1 MKNSIAL
8 KEERAEVLAK
18 LEEIKDLATSESRDL
33 TDDEN
38 VNVDAFLSSIDKI
51 DTKIERAEK
60 VEESLKRAA
69 TLSSAIGNN
78 EVKEERKMTSSFKLS
93 KALNQYVD
101 GKLDGVE
108 AEMHQEAKRNNPGFT
123 GLALPTS
130 VLAEKRANPQLVSN
144 ADELIA
150 TEVFD
155 WMGTLQARLVMGD
168 LATFISGLSSNVQL
182 PVLSGTTAGWGTE
195 VADATKAATDVGGST
210 LVPHKL
216 GSYMDI
222 SKMLMAQT
230 SGNIEAIIRE
240 DMNNAIAAALEN
252 AILSD
257 SDGSG
262 ASPLGVF
269 DQAGQSIAGGTMTL
283 AKILEMESD
292 IATNNAEGT
301 CYITSPLG
309 RSLLKAL
316 VGNPGI
322 TGSETGY
329 GQPLWR
335 DDNTMNGYFAR
346 ATSNISD
353 VCTAGGAATSGG
365 DESGIVFG
373 QWRDLV
379 VGQFGSALDVVVDP
393 YSQSISGEIRIVI
406 NSFWDTAFRRA
417 NSFCRGSLK

>member
-1 MKNSIAL
+1 MKNSKAL
-8 KEERAEVLAK
+8 KEERADVLAK

-38 VNVDAFLSSIDKI
+38 VNVDSFLTSIDDI

-60 VEESLKRAA
+60 IETSLKRAA
-69 TLSSAIGNN
+69 TLSGSVSKS
-78 EVKEERKMTSSFKLS
+78 EEKEESKMTGEFRLS
-93 KALNQYVD
+93 KALNQFAE
-101 GKLDGVE
+101 GTLDGVE
-108 AEMHQEAKRNNPGFT
+108 AEMHQEAKRKNPGFM

-130 VLAEKRANPQLVSN
+130 VLAEKRTNPQLVSN
-144 ADELIA
+144 ANELIS
-150 TEVFD
+150 TDTYD
-155 WMGTLQARLVMGD
+155 WMGTLQSRLVMGD
-168 LATFISGLSSNVQL
+168 LATFLTGLSSDVQL

-195 VADATKAATDVGGST
+195 VADATDAATAIGGTT
-210 LVPHKL
+210 LQPKKL

-230 SGNIEAIIRE
+230 SGNIENIIRE

-252 AILSD
+252 AILND
-257 SDGSG
+257 SDGTG
-262 ASPLGVF
+262 ATPQGVF
-269 DQAGQSIAGGTMTL
+269 NAAGTSIAGGAMTL

-301 CYITSPLG
+301 CYITSPVG
-309 RSLLKAL
+309 RATLKAL
-316 VGNPGI
+316 LGVPHDTSGAGPAV
-322 TGSETGY
+322 
-329 GQPLWR
+329 WR
-335 DDNTMNGYFAR
+335 DDNTINGYFAR

-353 VCTAGGAATSGG
+353 VCTAGGAATTGG
-365 DESGIVFG
+365 SESGIVFA

-379 VGQFGSALDVVVDP
+379 VGQFGSALDVVIDP

-417 NSFCRGSLK
+417 NSFCKGSMS